1 MDPCCSL
8 PYKKN
13 KEIIEKLKEFN
24 FEILDSSIIIEGGF
38 SKVYLV
44 NNSNT
49 YINSALKIIIK
60 EENKKDKQKIQFENE
75 CFILKSLF
83 HPFINNFINSY
94 DLEEFYI
101 INTHLVQGGELTNLM
116 NNDKL
121 INIFNYF

>member
-1 MDPCCSL
+1 MEPCCSL
-8 PYKKN
+8 LDKKN

-44 NNSNT
+44 NNNNT

-60 EENKKDKQKIQFENE
+60 EETKKDKQKIQFENE
-75 CFILKSLF
+75 CFILKSLS

-101 INTHLVQGGELTNLM
+101 INTHLVQGGV
-116 NNDKL
+116 
-121 INIFNYF
+121 IN